1 MPVSLWVKSFKLGF
15 SSIRTEN
22 FRMYK
27 WGLGKAEAPV
37 IKLST
42 FVASWRS
49 KGILGGKSDFCFIDY
64 AKPLTVWIKTNCG
77 KFFKRLVRPLDLSL
91 EKSVCRSGSNRE
103 NWTWNNRLVPN
114 RERSTSRL
122 YIVTLL
128 ISLLCRV
135 HHKKHWAGGSTG
147 WNQDC
152 QEKYQ

>member
-1 MPVSLWVKSFKLGF
+1 MKVLHSAWQQIWKTQQWPQDWKRTVFIPSPKKGNIKESSNHCTNLLFHMPVSLWVKSFKLGF

-64 AKPLTVWIKTNCG
+64 AKPFDWVDHNKLWKILKRWEYHITLQFPEKPVW
-77 KFFKRLVRPLDLSL
+77 RW
-91 EKSVCRSGSNRE
+91 RSNS
-103 NWTWNNRLVPN
+103 WNN
-114 RERSTSRL
+114 T
-122 YIVTLL
+122 
-128 ISLLCRV
+128 
-135 HHKKHWAGGSTG
+135 
-147 WNQDC
+147 
-152 QEKYQ
+152 